1 MCEPEA
7 TASAAALPAHYHHD
21 DGRREQLQQHRG
33 ADTLPAPHA
42 AVDADAQVV
51 EQLIMFMY
59 AHHHLAPLLHTLSPP
74 ARSSPLSPLTIS
86 HSLCQR

>member
-1 MCEPEA
+1 MFEPEA
-7 TASAAALPAHYHHD
+7 TASAAALPAHNHHD
-21 DGRREQLQQHRG
+21 GLREQLQQHRG
-33 ADTLPAPHA
+33 ADTLPAHHA

-74 ARSSPLSPLTIS
+74 ARSSPLSSLTIS